1 MGAYYNEIDPHKVA
15 WLRNLIKAGLIADGE
30 SRAKLLGGFGDGI
43 VTADTAAQG
52 VLDV

>member
-30 SRAKLLGGFGDGI
+30 AGPSCSEVS
-43 VTADTAAQG
+43 VTG
-52 VLDV
+52 S